1 MSALPETQDAAVKPD
16 WNALADKLE
25 GIAEELMTAAPG
37 APDETERQ
45 LMELHAI
52 SVRHIARRLRLFPE
66 EPVIAPAR

>member
-1 MSALPETQDAAVKPD
+1 MSDAPPKAD
-16 WNALADKLE
+16 WNGLADKLE
-25 GIAEELMTAAPG
+25 AIAEQLMDAAPA

-66 EPVIAPAR
+66 EPVVAAAR

>member
-1 MSALPETQDAAVKPD
+1 MSDAPPKAEPPKAD
-16 WNALADKLE
+16 WNGLADKLE
-25 GIAEELMTAAPG
+25 ALAEELMDAAPA

-66 EPVIAPAR
+66 EPVAAATR

>member
-1 MSALPETQDAAVKPD
+1 MSEARARPD
-16 WNALADKLE
+16 WNALANKLE
-25 GIAEELMTAAPG
+25 AIAEELMNAAPA

-66 EPVIAPAR
+66 EAIAAPAR

>member
-1 MSALPETQDAAVKPD
+1 MSDAAPKPE
-16 WNALADKLE
+16 WNSLADRLEALAED
-25 GIAEELMTAAPG
+25 LMNAAPG

-66 EPVIAPAR
+66 EPIADPAR

>member
-1 MSALPETQDAAVKPD
+1 MSETVPRPD

-25 GIAEELMTAAPG
+25 AVAEELMAAAPA

-66 EPVIAPAR
+66 EPIAAPGR

>member
-1 MSALPETQDAAVKPD
+1 MSEAKPD

-25 GIAEELMTAAPG
+25 AVADALMTAAPA
-37 APDETERQ
+37 APDETELQ

-66 EPVIAPAR
+66 EPAPAAMR

>member
-1 MSALPETQDAAVKPD
+1 MSETVPRPD

-25 GIAEELMTAAPG
+25 AIAGDLMDAAPA

-66 EPVIAPAR
+66 EPIAAPAR

>member
-1 MSALPETQDAAVKPD
+1 MNEGEAAPKPD
-16 WNALADKLE
+16 WNALADKLDTV
-25 GIAEELMTAAPG
+25 ADELTNAAPG

-66 EPVIAPAR
+66 EPIAAPAR

>member
-1 MSALPETQDAAVKPD
+1 MSEPG
-16 WNALADKLE
+16 WNALADRLE
-25 GIAEELMTAAPG
+25 AVADELMAAAPA

-66 EPVIAPAR
+66 EPPSPPAR

>member
-1 MSALPETQDAAVKPD
+1 MTAAEDAVKPD

-25 GIAEELMTAAPG
+25 ALAEELMAAAPA

-45 LMELHAI
+45 LLELHAI

-66 EPVIAPAR
+66 EPVAAATR

>member
-1 MSALPETQDAAVKPD
+1 MSGAGPAGGGAKPD

-25 GIAEELMTAAPG
+25 GLAEELMAAAPG

-66 EPVIAPAR
+66 EPAAPPAA

>member
-1 MSALPETQDAAVKPD
+1 MSAAGAAKPD
-16 WNALADKLE
+16 WNGLADKLE
-25 GIAEELMTAAPG
+25 ALADELMAAAPA

-66 EPVIAPAR
+66 EPTAPADR

>member
-1 MSALPETQDAAVKPD
+1 MSAAEDAVKPD

-25 GIAEELMTAAPG
+25 AIAEELMAAAPA

-45 LMELHAI
+45 LLELHAI

-66 EPVIAPAR
+66 EPVAAPAR

>member
-1 MSALPETQDAAVKPD
+1 MSAEALADVVAKPD

-25 GIAEELMTAAPG
+25 AVADELMASAPG

-66 EPVIAPAR
+66 EPMASPAR

>member
-1 MSALPETQDAAVKPD
+1 MSDATPPD
-16 WNALADKLE
+16 WNALAGRLE
-25 GIAEELMTAAPG
+25 ALASELMEAAPA

-66 EPVIAPAR
+66 EPPASPDR

>member
-1 MSALPETQDAAVKPD
+1 MSAPEDAVKPD
-16 WNALADKLE
+16 WSALADKLE
-25 GIAEELMTAAPG
+25 AIADELMTGAPA

-66 EPVIAPAR
+66 EPAAVPAR

>member
-1 MSALPETQDAAVKPD
+1 MSALPTHDVAVKPD

-25 GIAEELMTAAPG
+25 ALADELMASAPG

-66 EPVIAPAR
+66 EPVSAPTR

>member
-1 MSALPETQDAAVKPD
+1 MSEAAPKPA

-25 GIAEELMTAAPG
+25 AIADELMDAAPS

-66 EPVIAPAR
+66 EPIAAPAR

>member
-1 MSALPETQDAAVKPD
+1 MSEAAPKPE

-25 GIAEELMTAAPG
+25 AIADELMDAAPS

-66 EPVIAPAR
+66 EPIAAPAR

>member
-1 MSALPETQDAAVKPD
+1 MSEAKAKPD

-25 GIAEELMTAAPG
+25 AIAEELMNAAPA

-66 EPVIAPAR
+66 EPIAASAG